1 MTKDEKFLYWLD
13 AAKYDMETAE
23 TLLSSGRWFYVVFM
37 CQQAIEKL
45 VKGFYNY
52 YIDDNVPR
60 VHNIQEICD
69 KISDKLPLKFSDEN
83 YTLCKKLTSYYI
95 ANRYPD
101 FISKFGAS
109 VDKKTATGIFQESK
123 GFFVWLT
130 DLKR

>member
-1 MTKDEKFLYWLD
+1 MTKDEKYLYWLD
-13 AAKYDMETAE
+13 AAEYDMGTAE
-23 TLLSSGRWFYVVFM
+23 AMYASGRWFYVVFM

-45 VKGFYNY
+45 IKGLYNY

-69 KISDKLPLKFSDEN
+69 KVSGKLPHKISEKN

-101 FISKFGAS
+101 FISKVGAN
-109 VDKKTATGIFQESK
+109 VDKSTANDILLESK
-123 GFFVWLT
+123 EFFVWLT
-130 DLKR
+130 DLKK

>member
-1 MTKDEKFLYWLD
+1 MTRDEKFLYWLD
-13 AAKYDMETAE
+13 AAEYDMETAE
-23 TLLSSGRWFYVVFM
+23 AMYASGRWFYVVFM

-45 VKGFYNY
+45 IKGLYNY

-69 KISDKLPLKFSDEN
+69 KVSDKLPHKISEKN

-101 FISKFGAS
+101 FISKVGAN
-109 VDKKTATGIFQESK
+109 VDKSTANDILLESK
-123 GFFVWLT
+123 EFFVWLT
-130 DLKR
+130 DLKK

>member
-13 AAKYDMETAE
+13 AAKYDIETAE
-23 TLLSSGRWFYVVFM
+23 AMLLSGRWFYVVFM

-45 VKGFYNY
+45 VKGLYNF

-69 KISDKLPLKFSDEN
+69 KVSDRLPLKISDEN

-95 ANRYPD
+95 AHSYPD
-101 FISKFGAS
+101 FISKVGAS
-109 VDKKTATGIFQESK
+109 VDKKTATDILHESK
-123 GFFVWLT
+123 EFFIWLT
-130 DLKR
+130 DMKR